1 MLLHCSRIAFM
12 QSFLGFCFPPCTSNN
27 VFYAIIAEEIG
38 IDKHKIN
45 FEITETLFDNI
56 SDVMEKNA
64 DIREIVRR
72 LMLED
77 KQVTMLGY
85 VERKDVQSPIL
96 PQSRMLGWKDRN
108 WLHQLSKDAASSIAE
123 AEHDIVIDLTQTY
136 CLPLHYAALFA
147 RAKFKVGRHIMDGL
161 HDFDIEMPEQEIHT
175 PLFDQIVHYIQTIE
189 SKD

>member
-1 MLLHCSRIAFM
+1 MNIPDRIRRWLFLNKQKQQPVRDVRFPKWDKVKTVLLI
-12 QSFLGFCFPPCTSNN
+12 
-27 VFYAIIAEEIG
+27 Y
-38 IDKHKIN
+38 D
-45 FEITETLFDNI
+45 